1 MISISQPFLDTH
13 LLKPECFEDN
23 RGNFVKTFQSEFF
36 SEIGIHFQP
45 VEEFYSTSRK
55 GVLRGM
61 HFQLPPH
68 DHDKLVYCI
77 RGRVMDVLLDL
88 RKSSPT
94 YGRSFGNEI
103 SANNHLMFY
112 IPKGVAHGFLSLEDD
127 SVLVYKTTTIHFPSH
142 DAGVRWDSFGY
153 IWPDLTANSIIS
165 PRDCKFPSLEE
176 FKTPFP

>member
-1 MISISQPFLDTH
+1 
-13 LLKPECFEDN
+13 
-23 RGNFVKTFQSEFF
+23 
-36 SEIGIHFQP
+36 
-45 VEEFYSTSRK
+45 
-55 GVLRGM
+55 M

-103 SANNHLMFY
+103 SANNHLMLY

-153 IWPDLTANSIIS
+153 TWPDLIANCH
-165 PRDCKFPSLEE
+165 RSLQNAPPVITS
-176 FKTPFP
+176 KCTTPDGCFLMD